1 MAFDRDLTTEFVAY
15 IAALKAANITA
26 VDVTTLIKKD
36 EPTVR
41 AAHTEELDDYNTLY
55 MDFLDD

>member
-1 MAFDRDLTTEFVAY
+1 MDLTTEFVAY
-15 IAALKAANITA
+15 IKALKDANVTA

-55 MDFLDD
+55 LDYLDD